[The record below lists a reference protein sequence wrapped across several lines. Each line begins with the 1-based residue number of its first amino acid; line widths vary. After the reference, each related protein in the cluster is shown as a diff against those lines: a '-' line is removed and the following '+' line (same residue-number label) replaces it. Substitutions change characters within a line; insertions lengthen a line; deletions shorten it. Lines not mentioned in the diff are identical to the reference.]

1 MILEN
6 SMLSK
11 EKLTYLLKIESTSPL
26 NNDKRYKRCKRY
38 KGKKQDFGE
47 YSMWWRHQNPKS
59 AEVVGER
66 ASFTKVLGF
75 YKFQILNKIQT
86 GFIHISIIS
95 WHFR

>member
-11 EKLTYLLKIESTSPL
+11 EKLRYLLKIESTSPL

-47 YSMWWRHQNPKS
+47 YSMW
-59 AEVVGER
+59 
-66 ASFTKVLGF
+66 
-75 YKFQILNKIQT
+75 
-86 GFIHISIIS
+86 
-95 WHFR
+95 